1 MRVADRHR
9 VMMCWSELVPDDDRR
24 CSSRRL
30 KYGNMYVLSVIIRRV
45 RRDRPFRKYRKCC
58 HCHCGFCC
66 CCCGCCYGG
75 FRHRIIDIIIPI
87 HRDSPIRRILL
98 PLLSISWEY
107 YPHVKILLLD
117 DYETYR
123 PNRRSTHEM
132 ILSRELRDAMLRRDW
147 DVSRAE
153 IAAAIRDTIK
163 IKNQRRQTVQNL
175 NKDKVEELFEG
186 ASKKIFR
193 SLMFK
198 SSTTQEL
205 DLLNQKY
212 NAVQELR
219 QQELKLSRQEQQQPF
234 GNDGNNSTIGIKDSF
249 VVVGLNIE
257 DTEMN
262 EDLDDNDDDELKEVF
277 VVQGTPET
285 QPASVDQPM
294 KKPILIVEDDD
305 DAAMLM
311 NVESMKNN
319 GGTGGSRNTIV
330 ALTPDREQYK
340 GETSS
345 QDGSIHNNLNR
356 SRHRVT
362 NDIVPCTER
371 VQVDTSTEI

>member
-1 MRVADRHR
+1 
-9 VMMCWSELVPDDDRR
+9 
-24 CSSRRL
+24 
-30 KYGNMYVLSVIIRRV
+30 
-45 RRDRPFRKYRKCC
+45 
-58 HCHCGFCC
+58 
-66 CCCGCCYGG
+66 
-75 FRHRIIDIIIPI
+75 
-87 HRDSPIRRILL
+87 
-98 PLLSISWEY
+98 
-107 YPHVKILLLD
+107 
-117 DYETYR
+117 
-123 PNRRSTHEM
+123 M
-132 ILSRELRDAMLRRDW
+132 ILSRELRDIMLRRDW

-153 IAAAIRDTIK
+153 IAAAIRDTVK

-205 DLLNQKY
+205 DLLNQQY

-219 QQELKLSRQEQQQPF
+219 QQEMKLSRQEQQQPF
-234 GNDGNNSTIGIKDSF
+234 GNDGNNTTSSSSSIGIKDSF

-257 DTEMN
+257 ETGMN
-262 EDLDDNDDDELKEVF
+262 EDMDDIDDDDELNEVF
-277 VVQGTPET
+277 VVPSTPET
-285 QPASVDQPM
+285 QPASVDQQPIL

-311 NVESMKNN
+311 NVESMKIN
-319 GGTGGSRNTIV
+319 GGTTTTTGTRSRNTIV

-345 QDGSIHNNLNR
+345 QDGSINTTGNLNH
-356 SRHRVT
+356 SRHRVMY
-362 NDIVPCTER
+362 DIVPSTER
-371 VQVDTSTEI
+371 VQLDSTTAEI

>member
-1 MRVADRHR
+1 
-9 VMMCWSELVPDDDRR
+9 
-24 CSSRRL
+24 
-30 KYGNMYVLSVIIRRV
+30 
-45 RRDRPFRKYRKCC
+45 
-58 HCHCGFCC
+58 
-66 CCCGCCYGG
+66 
-75 FRHRIIDIIIPI
+75 
-87 HRDSPIRRILL
+87 
-98 PLLSISWEY
+98 
-107 YPHVKILLLD
+107 
-117 DYETYR
+117 
-123 PNRRSTHEM
+123 M
-132 ILSRELRDAMLRRDW
+132 ILSRELRDIMLRRDW

-205 DLLNQKY
+205 DLLNQQY

-219 QQELKLSRQEQQQPF
+219 QQEMKLSRQEQQQPF
-234 GNDGNNSTIGIKDSF
+234 GNDGNNNTSSSSSIGMKDSF

-257 DTEMN
+257 ETEMN
-262 EDLDDNDDDELKEVF
+262 EDLDDIDDDDELNEVF
-277 VVQGTPET
+277 VVPSTPET
-285 QPASVDQPM
+285 QPASVDQQPIL

-311 NVESMKNN
+311 NVESMKSN
-319 GGTGGSRNTIV
+319 GGTTTTGTRSRNTIV

-345 QDGSIHNNLNR
+345 QDGSITTTGNLNH
-356 SRHRVT
+356 SRHRVIY
-362 NDIVPCTER
+362 DIVPSTER
-371 VQVDTSTEI
+371 VQLDTTTAEIWTGTI